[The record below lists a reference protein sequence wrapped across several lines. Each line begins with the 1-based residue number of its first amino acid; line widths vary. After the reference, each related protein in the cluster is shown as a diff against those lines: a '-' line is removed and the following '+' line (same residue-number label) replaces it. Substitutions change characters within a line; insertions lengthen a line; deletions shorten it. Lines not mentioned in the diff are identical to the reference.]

1 MSRIVDIE
9 HTIKNAQ
16 KEINPLYNMRASDI
30 TNILN
35 NSNGQVEAV
44 IDAFTLGYV
53 QGVKAQ
59 KKGCAI
65 ANKNITN
72 LSHIKRY
79 YII

>member
-30 TNILN
+30 VEI
-35 NSNGQVEAV
+35 SNYSDCGTMA
-44 IDAFTLGYV
+44 IINAFIFGYA

-59 KKGCAI
+59 KKGCAYS
-65 ANKNITN
+65 K
-72 LSHIKRY
+72 
-79 YII
+79 

>member
-44 IDAFTLGYV
+44 IERFFF
-53 QGVKAQ
+53 
-59 KKGCAI
+59 
-65 ANKNITN
+65 
-72 LSHIKRY
+72 
-79 YII
+79 

>member
-35 NSNGQVEAV
+35 NSNGQVKAV
-44 IDAFTLGYV
+44 IDAFHLRICSRCQST
-53 QGVKAQ
+53 
-59 KKGCAI
+59 KKGCAYS
-65 ANKNITN
+65 K
-72 LSHIKRY
+72 
-79 YII
+79 

>member
-9 HTIKNAQ
+9 HTIENAQ

-44 IDAFTLGYV
+44 IDAFTF
-53 QGVKAQ
+53 
-59 KKGCAI
+59 KK
-65 ANKNITN
+65 ITN
-72 LSHIKRY
+72 LCHIKRY
-79 YII
+79 YIIWKRIPIL

>member
-9 HTIKNAQ
+9 HTIENAQ

-44 IDAFTLGYV
+44 IDAFTF
-53 QGVKAQ
+53 
-59 KKGCAI
+59 
-65 ANKNITN
+65 KNITN

-79 YII
+79 YIIWKIIPIL

>member
-1 MSRIVDIE
+1 MSRLGEIDPTKTNV
-9 HTIKNAQ
+9 Q

-59 KKGCAI
+59 KKGCAYS
-65 ANKNITN
+65 K
-72 LSHIKRY
+72 
-79 YII
+79 

>member
-44 IDAFTLGYV
+44 IDTFTLGYV

-59 KKGCAI
+59 KKGCAYS
-65 ANKNITN
+65 K
-72 LSHIKRY
+72 
-79 YII
+79 

>member
-1 MSRIVDIE
+1 MSRIVDRE

-44 IDAFTLGYV
+44 IDTFTLGYV
-53 QGVKAQ
+53 QGVEAQ
-59 KKGCAI
+59 KKGCAYS
-65 ANKNITN
+65 K
-72 LSHIKRY
+72 
-79 YII
+79 